1 LLNEP
6 LSRPGMRWLFL
17 ACIYFI
23 VASAS
28 FSGYFAKWQ
37 FREDMPLLFATEAS
51 LPAMVD
57 GVADRPYVYRQ
68 LLPIIANSI
77 ESALPIGVRDRVTAL
92 LFDEKHNFH
101 PIAAFYPN
109 AVDAR
114 NPRYALRY
122 YLIYA
127 MSFGSLLLAMFALR
141 AVCIDVQPNRIAA
154 TLAPIAFA
162 AILPLILTVGGYF
175 YDPSELLFMAIAVW
189 LSMRGRVLWLIAIT
203 ALATLNK
210 ESFFFFI
217 LTLFPFLRS
226 RFLVKATLAVQC
238 VLLVVAAAVNVVIKL
253 KYAHNGGGVV
263 TYHLMENLVFLI
275 HPSSY
280 IGFEYNYGIPM
291 TKGFNVINIILVAA
305 VVRTA
310 WGKLLPAVRQH
321 LKIALLVNVPLFL
334 AFCYP
339 GELRN
344 FSMLNVGFVIT
355 ICVSIAA
362 YLDRSYRALPAA
374 VVSGDAV
381 PERTM
386 PAAAESISAHSN
398 NATI

>member
-1 LLNEP
+1 
-6 LSRPGMRWLFL
+6 
-17 ACIYFI
+17 
-23 VASAS
+23 
-28 FSGYFAKWQ
+28 
-37 FREDMPLLFATEAS
+37 
-51 LPAMVD
+51 
-57 GVADRPYVYRQ
+57 
-68 LLPIIANSI
+68 
-77 ESALPIGVRDRVTAL
+77 
-92 LFDEKHNFH
+92 
-101 PIAAFYPN
+101 
-109 AVDAR
+109 
-114 NPRYALRY
+114 
-122 YLIYA
+122 
-127 MSFGSLLLAMFALR
+127 
-141 AVCIDVQPNRIAA
+141 
-154 TLAPIAFA
+154 
-162 AILPLILTVGGYF
+162 
-175 YDPSELLFMAIAVW
+175 
-189 LSMRGRVLWLIAIT
+189 
-203 ALATLNK
+203 
-210 ESFFFFI
+210 
-217 LTLFPFLRS
+217 
-226 RFLVKATLAVQC
+226 
-238 VLLVVAAAVNVVIKL
+238 VLLVVAAAVTVVIKL